1 VGTRLPVWEIQEEGS
16 DGVVTLQVRHDLL
29 SRIAPVTQDA
39 CPDRLNGLAVAQ
51 TLEFGR
57 PRHRT

>member
-1 VGTRLPVWEIQEEGS
+1 VWEIQEEGS
-16 DGVVTLQVRHDLL
+16 DGIVTLQVRHELL